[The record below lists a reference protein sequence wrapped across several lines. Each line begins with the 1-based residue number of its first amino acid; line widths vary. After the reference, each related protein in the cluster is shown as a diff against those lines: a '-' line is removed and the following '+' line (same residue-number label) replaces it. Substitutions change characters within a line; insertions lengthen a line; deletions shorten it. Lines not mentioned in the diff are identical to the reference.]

1 MSRKVLSGAE
11 AQRYMD
17 KLIMEA
23 LGEYVA
29 DVEEVVEESVDYV
42 TREAVKQLRRTSPK
56 KTGVYAKSWK
66 ASLDKKRTYV
76 QGTVWNPKKYRIAHL
91 LEKGHGP
98 GERGWAV
105 EAKPHIGEVEEW
117 AAAQMMRRL
126 ERKL

>member
-1 MSRKVLSGAE
+1 MRISPEL
-11 AQRYMD
+11 D
-17 KLIMEA
+17 KLIQDVFDA
-23 LGEYVA
+23 YVA
-29 DVEEVVEESVDYV
+29 DVEDAVEESVDYV

-98 GERGWAV
+98 GKRGWTV
-105 EAKPHIGEVEEW
+105 EAKPHIGKVEEW
-117 AAAQMMRRL
+117 AAAQMIRRL

>member
-1 MSRKVLSGAE
+1 MTRKTLSGTE
-11 AQRYMD
+11 AQKYMD

-23 LGEYVA
+23 FDEYVA

-42 TREAVKQLRRTSPK
+42 TREAVKKLRQTSPK

-98 GERGWAV
+98 GSRGWTV
-105 EAKPHIGEVEEW
+105 EPIPHIQKVEEW
-117 AAAQMMRRL
+117 AAAQMIRRL
-126 ERKL
+126 ESKL